1 MKIKNLRIVVF
12 VGATHGEVDEGEEGI
27 GDGIG
32 QWVKGV
38 LKLPR
43 PATQISHRTPLYQ
56 KV

>member
-12 VGATHGEVDEGEEGI
+12 VGATHDEVDEGEEGI